1 MAGFEE
7 LKEQYWRTLAYTRK
21 SGRISPNVKK
31 KTEAQWEK
39 YPREI
44 VEEALRIH
52 IRQYRDPSYKENY
65 TLGIMRNLSNRRR
78 RGYGNRRKG
87 KIRSV
92 IISRMIMTG
101 TPCFKKSKQISGRR
115 GKE

>member
-7 LKEQYWRTLAYTRK
+7 LKEQYWRTLVYTRK
-21 SGRISPNVKK
+21 SGRISPNVRKK
-31 KTEAQWEK
+31 AEAQWEK

-65 TLGIMRNLSNRRR
+65 TLGIMRNLQKQAQA
-78 RGYGNRRKG
+78 GLRKPEG
-87 KIRSV
+87 EKNQFLNYQQNAYDYDALLQKVRAN
-92 IISRMIMTG
+92 
-101 TPCFKKSKQISGRR
+101 
-115 GKE
+115 

>member
-7 LKEQYWRTLAYTRK
+7 LKEQYWRTIVYTRK

-31 KTEAQWEK
+31 KAEAQWEK

-65 TLGIMRNLSNRRR
+65 TLGIMRNLQKQAQA
-78 RGYGNRRKG
+78 GLRKPEG
-87 KIRSV
+87 EKNQFLNNQQNAYDYDALLQKVRAN
-92 IISRMIMTG
+92 
-101 TPCFKKSKQISGRR
+101 
-115 GKE
+115 

>member
-7 LKEQYWRTLAYTRK
+7 LKEQYWRMLVYTRK
-21 SGRISPNVKK
+21 SGRISENVKK
-31 KTEAQWEK
+31 KVEAQWDQ

-65 TLGIMRNLSNRRR
+65 TLGIMRNLQKQAQA
-78 RGYGNRRKG
+78 GLRK
-87 KIRSV
+87 
-92 IISRMIMTG
+92 
-101 TPCFKKSKQISGRR
+101 P
-115 GKE
+115 KEEKNQFLNYQQNTYDYDALLQKVRVN

>member
-31 KTEAQWEK
+31 KAEAQWDK
-39 YPREI
+39 YPQEI

-65 TLGIMRNLSNRRR
+65 TLGIMRNLLKQLQA
-78 RGYGNRRKG
+78 GLRKPAEG
-87 KIRSV
+87 KNSF
-92 IISRMIMTG
+92 
-101 TPCFKKSKQISGRR
+101 CDYKQNEYDWDELLNKVRVN
-115 GKE
+115 

>member
-7 LKEQYWRTLAYTRK
+7 LKEQYWRMLVYTRK
-21 SGRISPNVKK
+21 SGRISENVKK
-31 KTEAQWEK
+31 KVEAQWDQ

-65 TLGIMRNLSNRRR
+65 TLGIMRNLQKQAQAGLRKQTKEKNSFHDYKQNEYDWDKLLNKVAINR
-78 RGYGNRRKG
+78 
-87 KIRSV
+87 
-92 IISRMIMTG
+92 
-101 TPCFKKSKQISGRR
+101 
-115 GKE
+115 

>member
-31 KTEAQWEK
+31 KVEAQWDK
-39 YPREI
+39 YPQEI

-65 TLGIMRNLSNRRR
+65 TLGIMRNLLKQAQA
-78 RGYGNRRKG
+78 GLRKPADR
-87 KIRSV
+87 KNAFHDYSQNEYDWDALLEKV
-92 IISRMIMTG
+92 
-101 TPCFKKSKQISGRR
+101 KAN
-115 GKE
+115 

>member
-7 LKEQYWRTLAYTRK
+7 LKEQYWRTIAYTRK

-31 KTEAQWEK
+31 KAEAQWEK

-65 TLGIMRNLSNRRR
+65 TLGIMRNLQKQAQA
-78 RGYGNRRKG
+78 GLRKPEG
-87 KIRSV
+87 EKNSFCDYQQNAYDYDALLAKVRAN
-92 IISRMIMTG
+92 
-101 TPCFKKSKQISGRR
+101 
-115 GKE
+115 

>member
-31 KTEAQWEK
+31 KAEAQWDK
-39 YPREI
+39 YPQEI

-65 TLGIMRNLSNRRR
+65 TLGIMRNLLKQAQAGLRKPE
-78 RGYGNRRKG
+78 KG
-87 KIRSV
+87 KSAFHNYRQNEYDWDELLNKV
-92 IISRMIMTG
+92 
-101 TPCFKKSKQISGRR
+101 KVN
-115 GKE
+115 

>member
-1 MAGFEE
+1 MAEFEE

-31 KTEAQWEK
+31 KAEAQWDK
-39 YPREI
+39 YPQGI

-65 TLGIMRNLSNRRR
+65 TLGIMRNLLKQSQA
-78 RGYGNRRKG
+78 GLRKPAEG
-87 KIRSV
+87 KNSFRDY
-92 IISRMIMTG
+92 
-101 TPCFKKSKQISGRR
+101 KQNEYDWDALLEKVRVN
-115 GKE
+115 

>member
-1 MAGFEE
+1 MAGFDE

-31 KTEAQWEK
+31 KAEAQWDK
-39 YPREI
+39 YPQEI

-65 TLGIMRNLSNRRR
+65 TLGIMRNLQKQAQA
-78 RGYGNRRKG
+78 GLRKPAET
-87 KIRSV
+87 KNAFHNYNQNEYDWDALLDKV
-92 IISRMIMTG
+92 
-101 TPCFKKSKQISGRR
+101 KVN
-115 GKE
+115 

>member
-21 SGRISPNVKK
+21 SGRISENVKK
-31 KTEAQWEK
+31 KAEAQWEK

-44 VEEALRIH
+44 VEEALQIH

-65 TLGIMRNLSNRRR
+65 TLGIMRNLSKQAQA
-78 RGYGNRRKG
+78 GLRKPAEE
-87 KIRSV
+87 KNA
-92 IISRMIMTG
+92 
-101 TPCFKKSKQISGRR
+101 FHNYKQNDYDWDALLE
-115 GKE
+115 KVKVN